1 MDFNPS
7 NDSPGERVNVDPQLV
22 LGTLIVSTNV
32 PGGTCSVGGDS
43 WFYQFD
49 YKTGQFVSS
58 TPSSIVGV
66 KLTGA
71 EIAGVSIFQLQSGS
85 LGSLVIRTDTNATQP
100 GVNTG
105 SASASAKRSGWRE
118 VTPHN

>member
-1 MDFNPS
+1 M
-7 NDSPGERVNVDPQLV
+7 
-22 LGTLIVSTNV
+22 
-32 PGGTCSVGGDS
+32 
-43 WFYQFD
+43 
-49 YKTGQFVSS
+49 
-58 TPSSIVGV
+58 

-85 LGSLVIRTDTNATQP
+85 LGSLVIRTDTSAAQP

-105 SASASAKRSGWRE
+105 SASAAAKRSGWRE